1 MKTFANWMIVMFMI
15 MYWAFRVLVA
25 YEAAIYADFVVA
37 PINLTVEIILL
48 FVTLICIV
56 LVFKRKIIGGIIY
69 FLSYLAYFGMDLFK
83 SVLPMLQGGTASG
96 NTYMTALTSF
106 IAIILAFVVLIDLAV
121 EKGRE
126 PTDKKT
132 DWYYGNKEYD
142 RKIDERADKN
152 NYRTM

>member
-1 MKTFANWMIVMFMI
+1 MKTFGNWMIVMFMI

-69 FLSYLAYFGMDLFK
+69 FLSYLAYFGMDLFN
-83 SVLPMLQGGTASG
+83 SVLPMLQG
-96 NTYMTALTSF
+96 
-106 IAIILAFVVLIDLAV
+106 
-121 EKGRE
+121 
-126 PTDKKT
+126 
-132 DWYYGNKEYD
+132 WY
-142 RKIDERADKN
+142 R
-152 NYRTM
+152 